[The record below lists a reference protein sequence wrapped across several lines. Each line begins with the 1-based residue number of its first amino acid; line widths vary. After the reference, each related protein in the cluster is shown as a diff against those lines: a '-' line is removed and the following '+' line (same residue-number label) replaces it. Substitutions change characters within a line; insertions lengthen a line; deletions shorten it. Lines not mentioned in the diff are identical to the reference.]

1 MRKKNLH
8 KYCNKEK
15 LLYVNEHSNVTCDER
30 YSYFTD
36 PLTKDSLLIY
46 ATYKSF
52 GFIVHFVSKE
62 YLHFLQ

>member
-1 MRKKNLH
+1 M
-8 KYCNKEK
+8 
-15 LLYVNEHSNVTCDER
+15 NEHSNVTCDER

-62 YLHFLQ
+62 YLHFLR